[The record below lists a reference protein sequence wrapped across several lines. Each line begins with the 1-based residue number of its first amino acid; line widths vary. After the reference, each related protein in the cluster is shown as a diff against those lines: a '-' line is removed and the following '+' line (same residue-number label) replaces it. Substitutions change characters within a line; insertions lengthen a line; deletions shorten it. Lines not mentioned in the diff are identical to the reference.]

1 MKKILIFMVVG
12 LFACATTISAQP
24 RPAEKKTE
32 TKNEQSTAVRTT
44 PAPNSFEAKY
54 EGGMYGFSKRE
65 KGTLKFEDVNERIVF
80 YGKDQKEK
88 FSIPYKSM
96 LVVYPNSKS
105 QRSTTGRVVGVIP
118 VPGAGIAGLF
128 IREKLR
134 YLIIN
139 FEDPQVDARG
149 TVNFKLANKELL
161 ASVIQTLGEKAS
173 MMQRGDAYYR
183 PKNAAKTDD

>member
-1 MKKILIFMVVG
+1 MKKVTIFICLVF
-12 LFACATTISAQP
+12 LAFALNIFAQP
-24 RPAEKKTE
+24 RSVEKKQD
-32 TKNEQSTAVRTT
+32 TKTQQKTVART

-54 EGGMYGFSKRE
+54 EGGMFGYSKSE
-65 KGTLKFEDVNERIVF
+65 KGALKFDDTNERIVF

-96 LVVYPNSKS
+96 VVVYPNSKS
-105 QRSTTGRVVGVIP
+105 QRSTTGRVVGAIP

-128 IREKLR
+128 MREKLR

-139 FEDPQVDARG
+139 FEDPQVDAKG

-161 ASVIQTLGEKAS
+161 ASVVQTLGDKAQ
-173 MMQRGDAYYR
+173 MTQRGDAYFR
-183 PKNAAKTDD
+183 PKNTSKNDQK